1 MHASYATL
9 AKLIAI
15 NLAVMFLLTYVML
28 DSLEHFFF
36 SLNRFYMALLMAA
49 PMVVLMLAMM
59 RPMFPSRRLNAAI
72 YATAV
77 AVFVAALALVRT
89 QVPIGDRQ
97 FLSSMIPHHS
107 GAILMCER
115 AAIKDVEVVR
125 LCEQIV
131 TSQQDEIAQ
140 MRGIIARIEE

>member
-9 AKLIAI
+9 AKIIAI

-49 PMVVLMLAMM
+49 PMVVLMLALM

-77 AVFVAALALVRT
+77 AIFVAALALVRT